1 MHFLWPMSVECMV
14 SCGTGQPQYS
24 QIMAI
29 HMYCWPEPY
38 IYGAYTVFLAGKSP
52 NIRSYTVCMYGSGQP
67 YTYGYGQYPRSIHS
81 YGYGQYP
88 RSIHSWLWPI
98 PKVNTFMA
106 MANTQGQY
114 IHMVMAITQ
123 GQYIH
128 MAMANIWPLHS
139 YGYGQYL
146 RPIKYGYGQY
156 MAITWS
162 NQNGVQF
169 LLTLIPARPFSHT
182 RLLMPE
188 LCIAKRATHNHH
200 HIFALKWTLNN
211 SVQPGVHL
219 FCPPLSSFYPSLRL
233 C

>member
-146 RPIKYGYGQY
+146 RSIHSCLWPIPKVNTFIWLWPVPKVNTFMTMANTQGQY
-156 MAITWS
+156 IHMVMANT
-162 NQNGVQF
+162 QG
-169 LLTLIPARPFSHT
+169 
-182 RLLMPE
+182 
-188 LCIAKRATHNHH
+188 
-200 HIFALKWTLNN
+200 
-211 SVQPGVHL
+211 
-219 FCPPLSSFYPSLRL
+219 
-233 C
+233 